1 MLQFQQSRFTKMVP
15 ERLAT
20 GVTLHEEGQALV
32 AGKENGELVVSPSA
46 GTVGELFAG
55 VSIMRN
61 APPAVV
67 NVVEDDIASV
77 DGFAMTRTAI
87 AGQLLVKVAG
97 VAATVVTG
105 TPAAAG
111 EVQINGTAVTYHA
124 ADYGKTVVFQYAY
137 SPTVEEARTI
147 LGDAPYGGFSAN
159 MIGSVTVVKQGQVAT
174 SFFDAAADWT
184 GALQVELGANGKFIP
199 AAGNPIPG
207 VMVKNSP
214 NVGAPFLVLELNIA

>member
-46 GTVGELFAG
+46 GVVGELFAG

-67 NVVEDDIASV
+67 NIVEDDIASA
-77 DGFAMTRTAI
+77 DGFALTRTPLV
-87 AGQLLVKVAG
+87 GQLLVKLG
-97 VAATVVTG
+97 GIIATVVTG
-105 TPAAAG
+105 TPAAG
-111 EVQINGTAVTYHA
+111 EVQINGTSVAYNA
-124 ADYGKTVVFQYAY
+124 ADAGKTAVFQYAY

-159 MIGSVTVVKQGQVAT
+159 MIGSVTVVKQGQIAT
-174 SFFDAAADWT
+174 SFFDASADWT
-184 GALQVELGANGKFIP
+184 GALQVELGASGKFVP